1 MLDSLSKLWS
11 YITGSN
17 SSDPYMQNGVMQ
29 TPATN
34 SLASLPAGMPQY
46 ASSNY
51 GKALA
56 EQQAMTSG
64 LQSGALKLDNNGN
77 VVQNNAGA
85 GAGLLGNMGAVVQMG
100 TSLFNAWNALQARK
114 QQQQA
119 LDLAKRNFMF
129 NVNAYNQ
136 NGALST
142 KMYNQA
148 LTDKYLGRYSY
159 AGKSESDAKNQ
170 ADKDK
175 LTWNTIGG

>member
-1 MLDSLSKLWS
+1 MFDSLSQLWS
-11 YITGSN
+11 YITGS
-17 SSDPYMQNGVMQ
+17 SPSDAYMQNGVMQ

-34 SLASLPAGMPQY
+34 NLASLPSGMPQY

-64 LQSGALKLDNNGN
+64 LKSGALKLDNGN
-77 VVQNNAGA
+77 IVTNNANTGA
-85 GAGLLGNMGAVVQMG
+85 GFLGNMNSIVQAG
-100 TSLFNAWNALQARK
+100 TALFNAWNALQARK

-159 AGKSESDAKNQ
+159 AGKSESDARKQ

>member
-1 MLDSLSKLWS
+1 MFDWWEQLKQYLSGDSP
-11 YITGSN
+11 TTATTN
-17 SSDPYMQNGVMQ
+17 PYAG
-29 TPATN
+29 ATN
-34 SLASLPAGMPQY
+34 TLQANAIPGAPQY
-46 ASSNY
+46 ANPGY

-56 EQQAMTSG
+56 EQTFN
-64 LQSGALKLDNNGN
+64 LNKTLGANNGTN
-77 VVQNNAGA
+77 STGFLNNAATIVG
-85 GAGLLGNMGAVVQMG
+85 MGS
-100 TSLFNAWNALQARK
+100 SLFNAWNALQARK

-129 NVNAYNQ
+129 NVNSYNQ

-142 KMYNQA
+142 KMYNNA

-159 AGKSESDAKNQ
+159 AGKSESDARNQ

>member
-1 MLDSLSKLWS
+1 MFDSLSQLWGF
-11 YITGSN
+11 ITGS
-17 SSDPYMQNGVMQ
+17 SPSDAYMQNGVMQ

-34 SLASLPAGMPQY
+34 SLASLPSGMPQY

-56 EQQAMTSG
+56 EQRAMTSG

-77 VVQNNAGA
+77 VVNNANAGA
-85 GAGLLGNMGAVVQMG
+85 GFLGNMNSVVQMG

-148 LTDKYLGRYSY
+148 LSDKYLGRYSY
-159 AGKSESDAKNQ
+159 AGKSESDARKQ